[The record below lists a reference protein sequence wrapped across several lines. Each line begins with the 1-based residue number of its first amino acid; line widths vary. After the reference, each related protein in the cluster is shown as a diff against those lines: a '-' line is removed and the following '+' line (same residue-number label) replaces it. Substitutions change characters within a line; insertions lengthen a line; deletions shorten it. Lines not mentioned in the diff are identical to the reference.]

1 MSTNQ
6 SKDNTEQ
13 HIADILSLVEL
24 PERKVPTN
32 ERTAFKLNT
41 DPAVATLPKMD
52 FIMNHLTGT
61 ETAREVITFIA
72 QVRELKMGL
81 AIDEETQ
88 MGQFHTTVLSLL
100 HGSVKEAYKVEAN
113 KAATARRA
121 EEAAVA
127 TEEWVL
133 TLDVKPT
140 DAEHEEMEQFH
151 LDATTD
157 FLMEDFDQGI
167 NAMATQLLLFKA
179 LTKFKRYLRCH
190 CHKASNMTIRQ
201 FVNRIRKINEHELP
215 LLVPMLPTN
224 SLGYD
229 KIMELLFYGIP
240 NRHCKK
246 LQEMDI
252 DLTNCP
258 DYATFIQRAEHVEE
272 SDCMESNTN
281 LNPSNLGTVPKK
293 NKNGKSSNGKGKSYI
308 RNEDTPNR
316 NGSKKCIL
324 HGFNNTHTTDKCKVM
339 KVMTAE
345 KKTSSG
351 NTINTSSYAD
361 KKKGN
366 GKSYKKTFTKKELNA
381 LVAKGVR
388 KELLAVS
395 AARKKKAVHEANNV
409 EIQPDDPVL
418 EQLALDAEVAAY
430 DFSLLEENDDTKM
443 DEQSTSED
451 NEWLIGPNEI
461 LLDLNDTQRN
471 NFSTDYSYLP
481 AIFEFNAAEH
491 LVSLYSCLDQ
501 ALESHE
507 DALSLNRLVQGQAP
521 QQPKVRRVDDRRPYT
536 FITLQPNTI
545 DSEAIVLRALL
556 DSGASSTIVAKN
568 LLLEFQLD
576 HAPQSQVWAT
586 PAGDMTTNQ
595 MLKTTFTFDEL
606 QPSKY

>member
-24 PERKVPTN
+24 PESKVPTN

-229 KIMELLFYGIP
+229 KIMELLFY
-240 NRHCKK
+240 
-246 LQEMDI
+246 
-252 DLTNCP
+252 
-258 DYATFIQRAEHVEE
+258 
-272 SDCMESNTN
+272 
-281 LNPSNLGTVPKK
+281 
-293 NKNGKSSNGKGKSYI
+293 
-308 RNEDTPNR
+308 
-316 NGSKKCIL
+316 
-324 HGFNNTHTTDKCKVM
+324 
-339 KVMTAE
+339 
-345 KKTSSG
+345 
-351 NTINTSSYAD
+351 
-361 KKKGN
+361 
-366 GKSYKKTFTKKELNA
+366 
-381 LVAKGVR
+381 
-388 KELLAVS
+388 
-395 AARKKKAVHEANNV
+395 
-409 EIQPDDPVL
+409 
-418 EQLALDAEVAAY
+418 
-430 DFSLLEENDDTKM
+430 
-443 DEQSTSED
+443 
-451 NEWLIGPNEI
+451 
-461 LLDLNDTQRN
+461 
-471 NFSTDYSYLP
+471 
-481 AIFEFNAAEH
+481 
-491 LVSLYSCLDQ
+491 
-501 ALESHE
+501 
-507 DALSLNRLVQGQAP
+507 
-521 QQPKVRRVDDRRPYT
+521 
-536 FITLQPNTI
+536 
-545 DSEAIVLRALL
+545 
-556 DSGASSTIVAKN
+556 
-568 LLLEFQLD
+568 
-576 HAPQSQVWAT
+576 
-586 PAGDMTTNQ
+586 
-595 MLKTTFTFDEL
+595 
-606 QPSKY
+606 